1 MVTSCSSQK
10 ERAEDIIMKCL
21 YESYEDNG
29 VEFKQ
34 AMVDYE
40 NLLIQQEFL
49 KGKSGKN
56 YKEAIGLLIEN
67 EGAEYLPSISF
78 NGFVSAKVQPNV
90 LKLIE
95 CQKVFIDSSMYDF
108 TKLNA
113 IKKTVENQTSYSNM
127 NPNSILRSMDSI
139 LTENDYENYY
149 YKLQTFNIL
158 SLFELDR
165 GLLRTLPK
173 INDDSTKEKDLSNA
187 LSIYIDE
194 KNTIFI
200 NDEKSSL
207 KEVRK
212 TVRNYYT
219 ENTSKSIVTLNHKSG
234 TSYAE
239 YIAVQNEITNTIN
252 SLRDKLALKLYKKNL
267 DSLTREELTTIKEK
281 YPLNLIEKSL
291 D

>member
-1 MVTSCSSQK
+1 
-10 ERAEDIIMKCL
+10 MKCL
-21 YESYEDNG
+21 YESYEDKG

-34 AMVDYE
+34 AILDYE

-67 EGAEYLPSISF
+67 KDLEYLPSTSF
-78 NGFVSAKVQPNV
+78 NTFVSTKVRPNI

-95 CQKVFIDSSMYDF
+95 CQKVFIDSSVYDL

-113 IKKTVENQTSYSNM
+113 FKKTVENQISYSEI
-127 NPNSILRSMDSI
+127 NPHSILRSMDSI
-139 LTENDYENYY
+139 LSENDYENHY

-158 SLFELDR
+158 SLFIIDR

-173 INDDSTKEKDLSNA
+173 ANYESTKEKDLSNA

-194 KNTIFI
+194 KNTISI

-207 KEVRK
+207 KEIRE
-212 TVRNYYT
+212 TVRNYYLK
-219 ENTSKSIVTLNHKSG
+219 NTSESIVTLNYNSG
-234 TSYAE
+234 TSFSK
-239 YIAVQNEITNTIN
+239 YIALQNEITNAIN
-252 SLRDKLALKLYKKNL
+252 SLREKLALKLYKKDL